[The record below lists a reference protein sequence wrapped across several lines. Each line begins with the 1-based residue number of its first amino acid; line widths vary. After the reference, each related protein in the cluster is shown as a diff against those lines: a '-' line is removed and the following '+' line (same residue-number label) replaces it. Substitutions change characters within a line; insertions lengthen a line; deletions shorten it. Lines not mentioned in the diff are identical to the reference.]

1 MKVTVENKKGLNK
14 DVKVFVDKKT
24 MNVYMDEKYEEI
36 KGTVNLKGFR
46 PGKVPR
52 EILKRQFGKA
62 VFSEVLDK
70 VLKETSTKA
79 LQENKIKPAGQ
90 PKLDLKTYG
99 EDKDLE
105 YILSVT
111 ELPKVEL
118 KSIENIKF
126 DEYTVKIDQKET
138 DKRINDIAKNQPNF
152 KEAPETT
159 KAKKGDLVVFDYNA
173 TVDEKTFKGG
183 EGKNTQLTLGKDL
196 FLKGFDEQLIGVK
209 KGDEKIVDATLP
221 ENFPEKEF
229 INKKAKFK
237 CTISAVK
244 IPEDVKI
251 DDQFAKNLGA
261 KDLNDL
267 KSLITKQIND
277 EYKNSLDRLTKNQIL
292 KEIEK
297 FKVSEIPENLLE
309 DEIKILSQ
317 GMSED
322 DAKKSRKN
330 FEEVAKKRIK
340 VGLVLNEFGE
350 QNQIKVTEQELQAEV
365 QKQIRMMPGQEKMV
379 MEFYKKNP
387 NALASLRGTVYEEKI
402 LNMIKEKAKPNKKE
416 ISKDE
421 AEKILKESQKQQLE
435 QERRQAE
442 INTLQQHND
451 LLAELDQAEDVN
463 RATFAFLNRDDD
475 NSVRAFNE
483 AQTEISDRDIRRI
496 DAQGLYASEQ
506 LRLRSVGALRAGRAA
521 ERAANLNAMATIF
534 SASYK
539 ATQTG

>member
-24 MNVYMDEKYEEI
+24 MNLYMDEKYEEI

-152 KEAPETT
+152 KEASETT

-229 INKKAKFK
+229 INKKAKFMCK
-237 CTISAVK
+237 ISAVK
-244 IPEDVKI
+244 IPEEIKI

-297 FKVSEIPENLLE
+297 FKVSEIPANLLE

-340 VGLVLNEFGE
+340 VGLILNEFGE
-350 QNQIKVTEQELQAEV
+350 QNQIKVTEQELQTEV

-421 AEKILKESQKQQLE
+421 AEKILKESQKQQLD
-435 QERRQAE
+435 QE
-442 INTLQQHND
+442 LK
-451 LLAELDQAEDVN
+451 DQRKPEKKADVKKT
-463 RATFAFLNRDDD
+463 AD
-475 NSVRAFNE
+475 NKTKPKVKKTKSVVKK
-483 AQTEISDRDIRRI
+483 TKKVS
-496 DAQGLYASEQ
+496 
-506 LRLRSVGALRAGRAA
+506 
-521 ERAANLNAMATIF
+521 
-534 SASYK
+534 K
-539 ATQTG
+539 K